1 MRCTSTGGRAWRSQ
15 QLTRRNNSNDD
26 TLKFQFMFTKAIDS
40 ITSIVLT
47 VSSSVIPDLK
57 PTWRGEMAIDYD
69 LLGVNRMPHFVKT
82 LALSTLNIN

>member
-40 ITSIVLT
+40 ITSTILT
-47 VSSSVIPDLK
+47 VSGSVTQISSPLGGD
-57 PTWRGEMAIDYD
+57 EMAIDYD
-69 LLGVNRMPHFVKT
+69 FLGVNRMPHFVKT